1 MKKKLDIWKIRT
13 HGSYTLKKLLMTGKD
28 IVIQDFSG
36 NPNRSFSARR
46 IKRSPLRDVAEMII
60 SFHYT
65 AYEGFFLNN
74 HLQKDQLKHFLP
86 FAEQWAHYM
95 SGFFLKAYLDAVH
108 DSPIIPKEKADLE
121 VVLHTF
127 LLEKSLVHFNNELN
141 HRPEWSV
148 VPLKIIK
155 SVLGIKD
162 EV

>member
-1 MKKKLDIWKIRT
+1 
-13 HGSYTLKKLLMTGKD
+13 
-28 IVIQDFSG
+28 
-36 NPNRSFSARR
+36 
-46 IKRSPLRDVAEMII
+46 
-60 SFHYT
+60 
-65 AYEGFFLNN
+65 
-74 HLQKDQLKHFLP
+74 
-86 FAEQWAHYM
+86 M